1 MSTRV
6 MNLSDLKFNVDTW
19 KRELRFHFNEMD
31 TFQEQLEDIVQ
42 RETNPEALKKL
53 EMFQNRIIIEKDVI
67 SKLLQRCKDKARA
80 ISRAYITSD
89 YGDQLKNN
97 HRNLGEDMRTYISMH
112 YELKEDMMDF
122 FLNYF

>member
-31 TFQEQLEDIVQ
+31 TFQERLEDIVL

-67 SKLLQRCKDKARA
+67 SKLLQRCKDKSRA
-80 ISRAYITSD
+80 INRAYITSD
-89 YGDQLKNN
+89 YGEHFINN
-97 HRNLGEDMRTYISMH
+97 HRDLGEDMRSYITMH
-112 YELKEDMMDF
+112 YELKEEMMDY